1 MEVPTRLRV
10 EGDERPLSAGLA
22 LAAYRIVQEAL
33 TNVRRH
39 ARAGSVEVCLRFGA
53 DCLEIEVTDDGA
65 GAVTPGG
72 GNGLIGMRE
81 RVQMY
86 GGTLAT
92 STAPGEGF
100 HVRAVLPTGASG

>member
-1 MEVPTRLRV
+1 M
-10 EGDERPLSAGLA
+10 
-22 LAAYRIVQEAL
+22 QEAL

-39 ARAGSVEVCLRFGA
+39 AQAQSAEVCLHYGPDR
-53 DCLEIEVTDDGA
+53 LEIEVYDDGA
-65 GAVTPGG
+65 GAVAPGG

-100 HVRAVLPTGASG
+100 RVRAVLPIGPAG